1 VSRLGDNKS
10 LLVWLLA
17 GDVDLVLEELNFTNY
32 FSQDERDKLRVLM
45 LRVNN
50 HELLVELRRDKPSEH
65 P

>member
-1 VSRLGDNKS
+1 MSSRLGDNKS

-50 HELLVELRRDKPSEH
+50 HEQLCELRKGERRC
-65 P
+65 

>member
-1 VSRLGDNKS
+1 MSSRLGDNKS

-50 HELLVELRRDKPSEH
+50 HEQLCELRRVSADT
-65 P
+65 